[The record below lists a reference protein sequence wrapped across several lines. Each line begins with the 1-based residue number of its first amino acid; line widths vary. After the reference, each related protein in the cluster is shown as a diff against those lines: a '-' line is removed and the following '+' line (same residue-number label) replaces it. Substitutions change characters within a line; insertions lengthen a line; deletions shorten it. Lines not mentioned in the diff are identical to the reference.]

1 MIDERDVETLAR
13 MAGLKIDPAHLPGV
27 TNNFRTLIEQ
37 ADVLMTPPI
46 AGETEPAATY
56 HA

>member
-27 TNNFRTLIEQ
+27 TNNLRTLIQQ
-37 ADVLMTPPI
+37 AEVLLTPPI
-46 AGETEPAATY
+46 AVETEPAATY

>member
-13 MAGLKIDPAHLPGV
+13 MAGLKIDPAHLSGV
-27 TNNFRTLIEQ
+27 TNNLRTLFDQ
-37 ADVLMTPPI
+37 AALLMTPPI
-46 AGETEPAATY
+46 AAETEPAAVY

>member
-27 TNNFRTLIEQ
+27 TSNLRTLIEQ
-37 ADVLMTPPI
+37 AELLMTPPI

>member
-1 MIDERDVETLAR
+1 MIDERDVETLTR

-27 TNNFRTLIEQ
+27 TNNLRTLIQQ
-37 ADVLMTPPI
+37 AEVLMTPPI